1 MCLTIKSLFYP
12 AAYPVTLVR
21 SLSLIHLPPTFLRNI
36 RYNTTFRV
44 IEQVISSARILRSCP
59 LPSYPY
65 GSHFLTPFRSL
76 LKHHLL
82 NKASFQLC
90 SLEIT
95 SPTPGPELHYSP
107 SLLVIIFIILHT
119 TLFICSLS
127 FYLTIIQTPSYSTE
141 MCPQNVKII

>member
-1 MCLTIKSLFYP
+1 MCVTIKFLFYP

-36 RYNTTFRV
+36 RYNTTSGSLNKLFPV
-44 IEQVISSARILRSCP
+44 TRILHSCP

-90 SLEIT
+90 SLETT
-95 SPTPGPELHYSP
+95 SPTPELHYSP
-107 SLLVIIFIILHT
+107 SFLVIIFIILHT

-127 FYLTIIQTPSYSTE
+127 FYLTITQTPSYSTE
-141 MCPQNVKII
+141 TCPKNVKII